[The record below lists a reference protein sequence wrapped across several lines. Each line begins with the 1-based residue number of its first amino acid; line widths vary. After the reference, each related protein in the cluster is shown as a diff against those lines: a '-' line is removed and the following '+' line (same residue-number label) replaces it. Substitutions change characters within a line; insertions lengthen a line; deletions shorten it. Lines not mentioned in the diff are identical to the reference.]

1 MCTKPNTPATN
12 PGNFNEKEAVFKE
25 INTWARHISNSVWL
39 ITSFFIALNFMAIKI
54 VCSDLG
60 KSYIKCHF
68 DSLFWWQRLFLVFVV
83 FVPLCLIPTLCV
95 LRVLANSNKLASLLE
110 KAPDSLQIKKMY
122 DKLGERAKLKDDVV
136 DGIKFPYGRITT
148 AFTILFLLAWI
159 WIFFY
164 FIP

>member
-12 PGNFNEKEAVFKE
+12 PDNFNEKEAVFKE
-25 INTWARHISNSVWL
+25 INTWARHIGNSVWL

-54 VCSDLG
+54 VFSDLD
-60 KSYIKCHF
+60 KCYIKSHF
-68 DSLFWWQRLFLVFVV
+68 ESLSWSERLFFVFVV
-83 FVPLCLIPTLCV
+83 FTTLWLIPTFSV
-95 LRVLANSNKLASLLE
+95 LIVMAISNKLSSLLKKE
-110 KAPDSLQIKKMY
+110 HHSLQINDLSEALGLKRADFKK
-122 DKLGERAKLKDDVV
+122 ALK
-136 DGIKFPYGRITT
+136 GIIFPYSWITI